1 MNGFLRGNDGVLKT
15 IKPEKWKLFGFS
27 LCCLKK
33 RMMKNKTRL
42 YLKGLG
48 RKTREYAEELMLGI
62 PLFLIYYIITGYRY
76 VKVWLYGK
84 ETEPY
89 L

>member
-1 MNGFLRGNDGVLKT
+1 
-15 IKPEKWKLFGFS
+15 
-27 LCCLKK
+27 
-33 RMMKNKTRL
+33 MMKKNTRL
-42 YLKGLG
+42 YLKGQG
-48 RKTREYAEELMLGI
+48 RKAREYAEELMLGI

>member
-1 MNGFLRGNDGVLKT
+1 
-15 IKPEKWKLFGFS
+15 
-27 LCCLKK
+27 
-33 RMMKNKTRL
+33 MMKNKTRL

-48 RKTREYAEELMLGI
+48 RKTREYTEELMLGI